1 MSRSGVKHL
10 HRRSCSLPGLAGIGE
25 AFQRLK
31 WAGAFGCQEVEVRKA
46 LELVVEGSE
55 LPESSRSGHQTHGSA
70 GKASE
75 LSLLGGLK
83 VPPHL

>member
-1 MSRSGVKHL
+1 MSRSRVKHL
-10 HRRSCSLPGLAGIGE
+10 YRRSYSLPGLAGIGE

-31 WAGAFGCQEVEVRKA
+31 WAGAFGCQEIEVRKT
-46 LELVVEGSE
+46 LELVMEGPK

-75 LSLLGGLK
+75 LSLL
-83 VPPHL
+83 